1 MHPGDPMVCMLPLAH
16 MYGLVIEMIHP
27 FVKGCHV
34 YFLTRTPSPRI
45 ILEAFAQVKPKLIVT
60 VPLII
65 EKIIRTKVFPM
76 LEKPMMKL
84 LLHIPLID
92 EHLLSKIKLK
102 LSEVFGG
109 NLYQLI
115 LGGAPLNRDVEVFL
129 RKIRFPFTV
138 GYGMTE
144 CGPLVSYLSLIH
156 I

>member
-1 MHPGDPMVCMLPLAH
+1 MLPYKSLWSNIQYTVDHLDYMHPGDPMVCMLPLAH

-92 EHLLSKIKLK
+92 ESTCFQK
-102 LSEVFGG
+102 S
-109 NLYQLI
+109 N
-115 LGGAPLNRDVEVFL
+115 
-129 RKIRFPFTV
+129 
-138 GYGMTE
+138 
-144 CGPLVSYLSLIH
+144 
-156 I
+156 